1 MPFGFIAAGIGLG
14 LSLLEGASG
23 ASQQRD
29 LAQRTQ
35 QSILEEMD
43 LLRGQRSKLE
53 ELYKQKQTLT
63 TDTYG
68 NKVQNLVDLVG
79 VDLENATM
87 QGQQMTGQ
95 TGLAYSGTVTGNV
108 NRRKREQFSE
118 FKGTS
123 QTLYSKYRED
133 LLDIQASK
141 ERELG
146 DIETRLAGLRGQ
158 YDIAEQQSKTK
169 FLGLF

>member
-1 MPFGFIAAGIGLG
+1 MFGLIAAGIGLG
-14 LSLLEGASG
+14 LSLLEGASS

-29 LAQRTQ
+29 LAHRTQ
-35 QSILEEMD
+35 KSILEEMD

-53 ELYKQKQTLT
+53 ELYKQRQTLT

-108 NRRKREQFSE
+108 NRRRREQFSE

-158 YDIAEQQSKTK
+158 YDIADVQGKTK